1 MNIQEF
7 IPVIKKPERPKEGVI
22 YLENDDAHQTL
33 ASKIALLKDY
43 DFDYAV
49 FHHDDLIIRTPEL
62 IPAQCERMR
71 IDNVGVAGLIGTL
84 CLFSS
89 ATWWNPQRNIV
100 TVGAIIQGDGKGGE
114 YPMLDGPGYRADV
127 VSVDGCF
134 LILSKEFV
142 SKYEPHDFGSWR
154 YLYDVDACLQCLR
167 MGMNVGIVDVQCKH
181 DSQGQMTPDFEQA
194 RQKFMTYWK
203 RFVEFPVIKASVFRG
218 FNEDN

>member
-1 MNIQEF
+1 MNIKEF
-7 IPVIKKPERPKEGVI
+7 IPCIKKPERPKEGVI
-22 YLENDDAHQTL
+22 YLENDDAHHTL

-84 CLFSS
+84 CLFAS

-100 TVGAIIQGDGKGGE
+100 TVGAIIQGDGRGGE
-114 YPMLDGPGYRADV
+114 YPMLDGPGYRTDV

-154 YLYDVDACLQCLR
+154 YLYDVDACLQCLQ
-167 MGMNVGIVDVQCKH
+167 MGLNVGIVDIRCKH
-181 DSQGQMTPDFEQA
+181 DSQGHMTPDFEQA
-194 RQKFMTYWK
+194 RQQFLTYWK
-203 RFVEFPVIKASVFRG
+203 QHVSFPVIKQSEFH
-218 FNEDN
+218 

>member
-1 MNIQEF
+1 MKIQEF
-7 IPVIKKPERPKEGVI
+7 IPVCLKPERPKEGVV

-43 DFDYAV
+43 DADYFV

-84 CLFSS
+84 CLFDSVQ
-89 ATWWNPQRNIV
+89 WWQPQRNIV

-114 YPMLDGPGYRADV
+114 YPMLDGPGYRPDL

-134 LILSKEFV
+134 MIFDKDFI
-142 SKYEPHDFGSWR
+142 KRYEPHEYHWRFG
-154 YLYDVDACLQCLR
+154 YDVDACLQCLS
-167 MGMNVGIVDVQCKH
+167 MGRSVAVVDVQCKH
-181 DSQGQMTPDFEQA
+181 DSQGSFNPSEFNEFRT
-194 RQKFMTYWK
+194 KFLAYWK
-203 RFVEFPVIKASVFRG
+203 QHVSFPVIKQSEFK
-218 FNEDN
+218 

>member
-1 MNIQEF
+1 MKIQEF

-22 YLENDDAHQTL
+22 YLENDDTHQTL
-33 ASKIALLKDY
+33 ASKIGMLKDY

-49 FHHDDLIIRTPEL
+49 FHHDDLIVRTPEL

-100 TVGAIIQGDGKGGE
+100 TVGAIIQGDGRGGE
-114 YPMLDGPGYRADV
+114 YPMLDGPGYRPDV

-134 LILSKEFV
+134 LILNKEFV
-142 SKYEPHDFGSWR
+142 KKYEPHDFGSWR

-203 RFVEFPVIKASVFRG
+203 RFVEFPVIKASEFKHE
-218 FNEDN
+218 NS

>member
-1 MNIQEF
+1 MKILEF
-7 IPVIKKPERPKEGVI
+7 IPCIRSPEKPKEGVI

-84 CLFSS
+84 CLFDSCQ
-89 ATWWNPQRNIV
+89 WWQPQRNIV

-114 YPMLDGPGYRADV
+114 YPMLDGPGYRPDL

-134 LILSKEFV
+134 MIFDREFIQR
-142 SKYEPHDFGSWR
+142 YEPHEFHWRFG
-154 YLYDVDACLQCLR
+154 YDSDACLQCLS
-167 MGMNVGIVDVQCKH
+167 MGRNVAVVDVQCKH
-181 DSQGQMTPDFEQA
+181 DSQGSFNAAEFNEFRT
-194 RQKFMTYWK
+194 KFLAYWK
-203 RFVEFPVIKASVFRG
+203 QHVSFPVIKQSEFK
-218 FNEDN
+218 

>member
-1 MNIQEF
+1 MKILET
-7 IPVIKKPERPKEGVI
+7 IPCIKKSERPKEGVV

-84 CLFSS
+84 CLFDSVQ
-89 ATWWNPQRNIV
+89 WWQPQRNIV
-100 TVGAIIQGDGKGGE
+100 TVGAIVQGDGKGGE
-114 YPMLDGPGYRADV
+114 YPMLDGPGYRPDL

-134 LILSKEFV
+134 MIFDKEFI
-142 SKYEPHDFGSWR
+142 KRYEPHEYHWRFG
-154 YLYDVDACLQCLR
+154 YDVDACLQCLS
-167 MGMNVGIVDVQCKH
+167 MGRNVAVVDVQCKH
-181 DSQGQMTPDFEQA
+181 DSQGSFNPAEFNEF
-194 RQKFMTYWK
+194 RIKFLAYWK
-203 RFVEFPVIKASVFRG
+203 QHVTFPVIKQSEFR
-218 FNEDN
+218 